1 MTSFAVKEKQNFVE
15 VRIQGGYEK
24 TLSIEWIIE
33 IQNDGTFYTTYQ
45 ILHLEKHLPKQ
56 MKLRVGV
63 DCGGLDELGI
73 AYILD
78 PSVDTL
84 SWRRNLDPDQEGRIS
99 LYPRDH
105 ISRNQGTVSALP
117 DPISGVKCQ

>member
-15 VRIQGGYEK
+15 VRIQGRYEK

-56 MKLRVGV
+56 M
-63 DCGGLDELGI
+63 
-73 AYILD
+73 
-78 PSVDTL
+78 
-84 SWRRNLDPDQEGRIS
+84 
-99 LYPRDH
+99 
-105 ISRNQGTVSALP
+105 
-117 DPISGVKCQ
+117 